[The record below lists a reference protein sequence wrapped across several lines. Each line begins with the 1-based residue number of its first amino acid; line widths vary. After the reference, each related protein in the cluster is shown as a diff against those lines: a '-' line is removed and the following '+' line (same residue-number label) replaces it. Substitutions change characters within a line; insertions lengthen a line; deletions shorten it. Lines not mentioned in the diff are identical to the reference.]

1 MAIISRRALRSFTTN
16 IFNGLMNIH
25 FIGLE
30 NVPLTGPCI
39 LATNHLSR
47 LDTPLIFMA
56 IDREDLSGLV
66 THKYR
71 YNPLFALFVTV
82 SNSIWINRDIADY
95 QAIRASLK
103 HIKSGGILGI
113 APEGTRSRNGKL
125 IQAKSGVALIAEKAG
140 VPIIPVGIYGS
151 EDTMFKLRHF
161 QRPDVYVIF
170 GKSFLLP
177 AIDRVDREASLLR
190 NTDEIMCRIAVL
202 LPEKYHGF
210 YSGHPRIKELAEGKD
225 Q

>member
-1 MAIISRRALRSFTTN
+1 
-16 IFNGLMNIH
+16 MNIH
-25 FIGLE
+25 FKGLE
-30 NVPLTGPCI
+30 NIPSAGGCI
-39 LATNHLSR
+39 IATNHLSR

-56 IDREDLSGLV
+56 VDREDLSGLV

-71 YNPLFALFVTV
+71 FNPLFALFVKV

-95 QAIRASLK
+95 QAMRAALGHLK
-103 HIKSGGILGI
+103 NGGILGI
-113 APEGTRSRNGKL
+113 APEGTRSRNGEL
-125 IQAKSGVALIAEKAG
+125 IQAKNGVTLIADKAG
-140 VPIIPVGIYGS
+140 VPIIPVGIHGS

-161 QRPDVYVIF
+161 QRPEVFCVF

-177 AIDRVDREASLLR
+177 TIDRNDRESSLNR

-202 LPEKYHGF
+202 LPEKYHGY
-210 YSGHPRIKELAEGKD
+210 YSGHPRIKEIAEGSD

>member
-1 MAIISRRALRSFTTN
+1 MSITSRRALRSLTTT

-25 FIGLE
+25 FSGLE
-30 NVPLTGPCI
+30 NIPPTGGCI

-56 IDREDLSGLV
+56 VEREDLSGLV

-71 YNPLFALFVTV
+71 YNPLFALFVKV

-95 QAIRASLK
+95 QAIRAALA
-103 HIKSGGILGI
+103 HIKSGGVLGI

-125 IQAKSGVALIAEKAG
+125 IQAKSGVALLAEKAG
-140 VPIIPVGIYGS
+140 VPIIPVGIHGS

-161 QRPDVYVIF
+161 RRPDVFAIF
-170 GKSFLLP
+170 GKPFLLP

-190 NTDEIMCRIAVL
+190 NTDEIMCRIAAL

-210 YSGHPRIKELAEGKD
+210 YSGNPRIKELSEGINP
-225 Q
+225 

>member
-1 MAIISRRALRSFTTN
+1 MSITSRRALRSLTTT

-25 FIGLE
+25 FNGLE
-30 NVPLTGPCI
+30 NIPPTGGCI

-56 IDREDLSGLV
+56 VDREDLSGLV

-71 YNPLFALFVTV
+71 YNPLFALFVKV

-95 QAIRASLK
+95 RAIRAALS
-103 HIKSGGILGI
+103 HIKNGGVLGI
-113 APEGTRSRNGKL
+113 APEGTRSRNGIL
-125 IQAKSGVALIAEKAG
+125 IQAKSGIALIAEKAG

-161 QRPDVYVIF
+161 QRPNVYLNF

-177 AIDRVDREASLLR
+177 TIDRIDRESSLLH
-190 NTDEIMCRIAVL
+190 NTDEIMCRIAAL

-210 YSGHPRIKELAEGKD
+210 YSGHPIIKELSEGLN

>member
-1 MAIISRRALRSFTTN
+1 MSITSRRALRSLTTTIFT
-16 IFNGLMNIH
+16 GLMNIH
-25 FIGLE
+25 FSGLE
-30 NVPLTGPCI
+30 NIPPTGGCI

-56 IDREDLSGLV
+56 VEREDLSGLV

-71 YNPLFALFVTV
+71 YNPLFALFVRV

-95 QAIRASLK
+95 QAIRAALS
-103 HIKSGGILGI
+103 HIKNGGVLGI

-125 IQAKSGVALIAEKAG
+125 ILAKSGIALIAEKAG

-161 QRPDVYVIF
+161 QRPNVYLNF
-170 GKSFLLP
+170 GESFLLP
-177 AIDRVDREASLLR
+177 TIDRVDRESSLLH
-190 NTDEIMCRIAVL
+190 NTDEIMCRIAAL

-210 YSGHPRIKELAEGKD
+210 YSGHFRIKELSEGINK
-225 Q
+225 

>member
-1 MAIISRRALRSFTTN
+1 MTIISRRGLRSFT
-16 IFNGLMNIH
+16 ISVFNGLMNIH
-25 FIGLE
+25 FNGLE
-30 NVPLTGPCI
+30 NIPSTGGCI

-56 IDREDLSGLV
+56 VDREDLSGLV

-71 YNPLFALFVTV
+71 FNPLFALFVKV

-95 QAIRASLK
+95 QAIRSALR
-103 HIKSGGILGI
+103 HIKNGGILGI
-113 APEGTRSRNGKL
+113 APEGTRSRNGIL

-140 VPIIPVGIYGS
+140 VPIIPVGIHGS
-151 EDTMFKLRHF
+151 ENTMYKIRHF
-161 QRPDVYVIF
+161 QRPEVYCVF

-177 AIDRVDREASLLR
+177 TIDRNDRDESLNR

-202 LPEKYHGF
+202 LPVKYHGY
-210 YSGHPRIKELAEGKD
+210 YSGHPRIKELAEGFNL
-225 Q
+225 

>member
-1 MAIISRRALRSFTTN
+1 
-16 IFNGLMNIH
+16 MNIH
-25 FIGLE
+25 FSGLE
-30 NVPLTGPCI
+30 NIPSTGGCI

-56 IDREDLSGLV
+56 VDREDLSGLV

-71 YNPLFALFVTV
+71 YNPLFALFVKV

-95 QAIRASLK
+95 QAIRAALS

-140 VPIIPVGIYGS
+140 VPIIPVGIHGS

-161 QRPDVYVIF
+161 QRPDVYVVF

-177 AIDRVDREASLLR
+177 TIDRVDREASLTSEYRRDHVPYCCPASRKIPWFL
-190 NTDEIMCRIAVL
+190 
-202 LPEKYHGF
+202 
-210 YSGHPRIKELAEGKD
+210 
-225 Q
+225 

>member
-1 MAIISRRALRSFTTN
+1 
-16 IFNGLMNIH
+16 MNIH
-25 FIGLE
+25 FSGLE
-30 NVPLTGPCI
+30 NVPRTGPCI

-56 IDREDLSGLV
+56 IDRVDLSGLV

-71 YNPLFALFVTV
+71 FNPLFALFVKV

-95 QAIRASLK
+95 QAIRASLN

-125 IQAKSGVALIAEKAG
+125 IQAKNGVALIAEKAG

-161 QRPDVYVIF
+161 RRPNVYLNF

-177 AIDRVDREASLLR
+177 SIDRVDREASLLR
-190 NTDEIMCRIAVL
+190 NTDEIMCRIAVM

-210 YSGHPRIKELAEGKD
+210 YSGHPRIKELAEGMKE
-225 Q
+225 

>member
-1 MAIISRRALRSFTTN
+1 MNIISRRGLRSLTTN

-25 FIGLE
+25 FCGLE
-30 NVPLTGPCI
+30 NVPRTGACI

-56 IDREDLSGLV
+56 IEREDLSGLV

-140 VPIIPVGIYGS
+140 VPIVPVGIYGS

-161 QRPDVYVIF
+161 QRPNVYLNF

-177 AIDRVDREASLLR
+177 TIDRVDRESSLLH
-190 NTDEIMCRIAVL
+190 NTDEIMCRIAVM

-210 YSGHPRIKELAEGKD
+210 YSGHPRIKELSEGLD

>member
-1 MAIISRRALRSFTTN
+1 MSITSRRALRSLTTT

-25 FIGLE
+25 FSGLE
-30 NVPLTGPCI
+30 NIPPTGGCI

-56 IDREDLSGLV
+56 VDREDLSGLV

-71 YNPLFALFVTV
+71 YNPLFALFVKV

-95 QAIRASLK
+95 QAIRAALS
-103 HIKSGGILGI
+103 HIKSSGVLGI

-140 VPIIPVGIYGS
+140 VPIIPVGIDGS

-161 QRPDVYVIF
+161 QRPDVFAIF
-170 GKSFLLP
+170 GKPFLLP
-177 AIDRVDREASLLR
+177 AIDRVDRESSLLR
-190 NTDEIMCRIAVL
+190 NTDEIMCRIAAL

-210 YSGHPRIKELAEGKD
+210 YSGHPRIKELSEGIN
-225 Q
+225 